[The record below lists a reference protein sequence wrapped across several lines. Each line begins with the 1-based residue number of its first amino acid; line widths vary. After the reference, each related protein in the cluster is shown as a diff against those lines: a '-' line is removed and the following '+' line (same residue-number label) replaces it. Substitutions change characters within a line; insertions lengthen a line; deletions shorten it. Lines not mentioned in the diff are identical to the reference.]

1 MSTTAMKFVD
11 LVKDSAAVEQATRY
25 DGRNNVIVVSGI
37 TDNGTLKFEV
47 SVDDGTTWVEDSSL
61 EFTEDGVKVLHNAPA
76 ILKAKLDDVTD
87 TTNLKV
93 QLGY

>member
-1 MSTTAMKFVD
+1 MSTTAMKCVD
-11 LVKDSAAVEQATRY
+11 LVKDGVVTERATEY
-25 DGRNNVIVVSGI
+25 DGRNNLLIVSGL
-37 TDNGTLKFEV
+37 TGYGTLKFDV
-47 SVDDGTTWVEDSSL
+47 SVDGGTTWVEDGSI
-61 EFTEDGVKVLHNAPA
+61 EFSEDGVKVLHNSPA